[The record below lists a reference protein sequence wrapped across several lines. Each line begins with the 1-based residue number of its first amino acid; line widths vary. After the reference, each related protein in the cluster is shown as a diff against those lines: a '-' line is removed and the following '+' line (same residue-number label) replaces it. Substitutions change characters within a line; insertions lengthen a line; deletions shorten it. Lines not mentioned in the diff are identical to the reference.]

1 MENLPPEDQV
11 PPDPNDRLRRAL
23 TDRYRLELELGRGGM
38 ATVWRARD
46 LRHDRDVAIKVLR
59 PELAAVLGVERFQ
72 REIRL
77 TARLQHP
84 NILPVFDSGGTD
96 GVLWYAMPLVEG
108 ASLRERLERE
118 GRLPAHEALAL
129 TGELADALEHAHA
142 SGIVHRDIKPENIL
156 LAHGH
161 ALLADF
167 GIARAAAT
175 VEGARLTETGM
186 AVGTLSYM
194 SPEQSTAD
202 PAVDGRSDQYSLAC
216 VLHEM
221 LTGSVPFA
229 ETAGPA
235 LLARRLTE
243 AVPPLPPE
251 IAVTADVRAAVA
263 RALERDPSRR
273 YPSLGAFAA
282 DVRRAP
288 ASGEVVS
295 AHRPHHRRSRT
306 LLVGALTV
314 LGLIATAVLLA
325 RRAPTDVSTE
335 PSVAV
340 LPFENR
346 SADAASD
353 YLSEGI
359 ADEIIVRLTA
369 QQALRVA
376 PRSSVARL
384 RGSALPLDS
393 IARRLNVAHLV
404 TGSVA
409 RLADSVRVNVELVD
423 VAGQR
428 QQWARQE
435 VVPARGVGGLVASL
449 ADGILGSLRPGSA
462 GTPALRAPI
471 TRDSQAYDSYL
482 RGRFLFYRF
491 TERDLVASLAEFD
504 AAVARDPAFAAA
516 WLGRGSALM
525 ANMSGIGRLAPR
537 EVIPAIREAV
547 DTALALDRSL
557 GLAYSL
563 RGQLATWFEWDWT
576 SAERDVARALAL
588 APRDAIVL
596 QRAAFYSSVRGDH
609 DSALALSA
617 RARQLEPDNA
627 LMWAG
632 AANFHFFARHL
643 DSSLAMSDRVLALDS
658 RFVPGLQLRAQALSL
673 QGRHDEAI
681 ATARELVT
689 AVPTLGWSHATLAA
703 VLARGGRRSAA
714 RALLDSLAHAA
725 VQDPTYA
732 GDMARALAALG
743 DRDGAFA
750 WLERALR
757 ERSNAIAYLRV
768 DPQLDGLRADSRFP
782 ALVRDAGLADTPPS
796 R

>member
-1 MENLPPEDQV
+1 MR
-11 PPDPNDRLRRAL
+11 PNPIDRLRAAL
-23 TDRYRLELELGRGGM
+23 ADRYRLERELGRGGM

-46 LRHDRDVAIKVLR
+46 LRHERDVAIKVLR
-59 PELAAVLGVERFQ
+59 PELSAAIGADRFQ

-84 NILPVFDSGGTD
+84 NILPVFDSGEAD
-96 GVLWYAMPLVEG
+96 GVLWYAMPLVQG
-108 ASLRERLERE
+108 ASLRDRLDRE
-118 GRLPAHEALAL
+118 GRLPLHEALVL
-129 TGELADALEHAHA
+129 TGELADALEYAHA

-167 GIARAAAT
+167 GIARAVAT
-175 VEGARLTETGM
+175 VEGTRLTETGM
-186 AVGTLSYM
+186 AVGTLRYM

-202 PAVDGRSDQYSLAC
+202 PAIDGRSDQYSLAC

-221 LTGSVPFA
+221 LTGSAPFA

-243 AVPPLPPE
+243 AVPPLPAD
-251 IAVTADVRAAVA
+251 IAVTSRARAAVA

-273 YPSLGAFAA
+273 YPSLGAFATDLRQA
-282 DVRRAP
+282 PPATDEVPARRP
-288 ASGEVVS
+288 S
-295 AHRPHHRRSRT
+295 RRRLPT
-306 LLVGALTV
+306 LVLGAAV
-314 LGLIATAVLLA
+314 ALGLIVTAILLA
-325 RRAPTDVSTE
+325 RRPQADVSTD

-346 SADAASD
+346 SGDAASD
-353 YLSEGI
+353 YLSDGI
-359 ADEIIVRLTA
+359 ADELIVRLTS

-409 RLADSVRVNVELVD
+409 RLADSVRINIELVD

-435 VVPARGVGGLVASL
+435 VVPARGVGELVASL
-449 ADGILGSLRPGSA
+449 ADGILGSLRPGTA
-462 GTPALRAPI
+462 GAPAMRTPI
-471 TRDSQAYDSYL
+471 TRDSQAYDRYL

-491 TERDLVASLAEFD
+491 NERDLVASLAEFD
-504 AAVARDPAFAAA
+504 AAIARDPAFAAA
-516 WLGRGSALM
+516 WLGRGSAMM

-537 EVIPAIREAV
+537 EGIRAIREAV

-557 GLAYSL
+557 GTAYSL

-596 QRAAFYSSVRGDH
+596 QRAGFHLSVRGNH

-632 AANFHFFARHL
+632 AANFHFYARQP
-643 DSSLAMSDRVLALDS
+643 DSSLAMSDRVLALDP
-658 RFVPGLQLRAQALSL
+658 RFVPGLQLRAQALSF

-681 ATARELVT
+681 AMARELVS
-689 AVPTLGWSHATLAA
+689 AQPRLGASHASLAA
-703 VLARGGRRSAA
+703 VLARGGRRAAA
-714 RALLDSLAHAA
+714 RAILDSLANAA
-725 VQDPTYA
+725 EQDPTYP
-732 GDMARALAALG
+732 GDMARAFTALG
-743 DRDGAFA
+743 DRDAAFA
-750 WLERALR
+750 WLQRALR
-757 ERSNAIAYLRV
+757 ERLTVIAYLLV
-768 DPQLDGLRADSRFP
+768 DPQLDDLRADSRFA
-782 ALVRDAGLADTPPS
+782 ALLRDAGLADMPRP